1 MGTEDGFC
9 KHEKVSNSLV
19 FSPDKSAEQNSSWLH
34 TFIADISYISYSSA
48 MEAGTLLTQLFYF
61 VSFSCKLALLGFFF
75 F

>member
-34 TFIADISYISYSSA
+34 MFIADISYSSA

-75 F
+75 FF